1 SMTPAATPKRAEMA
15 PWGMSIA
22 NPSPARRCF
31 LFIPLY
37 DVPKDGELFMRAF
50 LISLALGLAAYAGML
65 YIFAER
71 QKDNLA
77 TAYFGRGVVY
87 DMKGEYQRAIADYD
101 QALRI
106 DPNMKKAAENRRI
119 AWARLAKTAQTKQ

>member
-1 SMTPAATPKRAEMA
+1 
-15 PWGMSIA
+15 MSIA
-22 NPSPARRCF
+22 NLSRLLVF
-31 LFIPLY
+31 FIHDL
-37 DVPKDGELFMRAF
+37 PKHGELFMRTF

-77 TAYFGRGVVY
+77 TAYFNRGAVY
-87 DMKGEYQRAIADYD
+87 DTKGEYQRAIADYD

-106 DPNMKKAAENRRI
+106 DPNMTKAAENRQI